1 MGIKHF
7 KSMEEAQ
14 EFVVKL
20 VQEDK
25 YFRILYIDRKSIHLS
40 IVYETKED
48 SYVQEN

>member
-7 KSMEEAQ
+7 KDTREAQ
-14 EFVVKL
+14 EFIDNL
-20 VQEDK
+20 VQESR